1 MDSIIEVDS
10 RVWEGGLMSNHRLE
24 RKKGGQYN
32 RSGFESMGGRSNVKS
47 HRSEVKGLLK
57 VQVEE

>member
-10 RVWEGGLMSNHRLE
+10 R
-24 RKKGGQYN
+24 
-32 RSGFESMGGRSNVKS
+32 MGGRSNVKS

-57 VQVEE
+57 VQVEG